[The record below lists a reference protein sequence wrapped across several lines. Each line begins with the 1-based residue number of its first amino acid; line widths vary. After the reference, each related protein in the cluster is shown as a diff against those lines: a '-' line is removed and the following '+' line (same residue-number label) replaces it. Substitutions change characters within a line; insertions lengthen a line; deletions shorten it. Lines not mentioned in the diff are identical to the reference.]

1 MTSRNSRWNN
11 ILILFPD
18 FFVKETVKIPNLGR
32 SLKGPKVTSDGSLLL
47 EYTNGGV
54 CDQKNGTRH
63 YAVNITL
70 VCNKELTVCLHSTTT
85 GIVI

>member
-1 MTSRNSRWNN
+1 MK
-11 ILILFPD
+11 
-18 FFVKETVKIPNLGR
+18 VPNLGR
-32 SLKGPKVTSDGSLLL
+32 SLKGPKVISDGNLLL

-70 VCNKELTVCLHSTTT
+70 VCNKELTVCLTLHSIAA
-85 GIVI
+85 GVVI